1 MKEILVNFKNSPI
14 HISFDVD
21 GVDPLYA
28 PGTGTRVRGGL
39 NWREAHHIIKK
50 TYDSSQ
56 LVSMDLVELNPLM
69 DEIKESFTGDMVD

>member
-50 TYDSSQ
+50 TYDSS
-56 LVSMDLVELNPLM
+56 
-69 DEIKESFTGDMVD
+69 